1 MIYLLKCKVCKK
13 QYLGKATDEFWLSET
28 ITRTTIEIKV
38 VCNSIFMRILIASV
52 ITDSWGMFL
61 TDKTGG
67 FEPMKREN
75 YWIRILKNLAVGP
88 NLESTV
94 WHFMCQIR
102 VLLLLFWTELILE
115 LEIWIRLWCFC
126 ITPVIIVSASFGGYS
141 IY

>member
-1 MIYLLKCKVCKK
+1 
-13 QYLGKATDEFWLSET
+13 
-28 ITRTTIEIKV
+28 
-38 VCNSIFMRILIASV
+38 
-52 ITDSWGMFL
+52 MFL

-75 YWIRILKNLAVGP
+75 YWIRTLKNLAVGP

-115 LEIWIRLWCFC
+115 LEIWIRL
-126 ITPVIIVSASFGGYS
+126 
-141 IY
+141 